1 MTDAAAANCAQM
13 SCFVLVLLLFPPR
26 EKQHSNG
33 YNRFAHDMMPLV
45 LPHANDEEG
54 GGGGARAKT
63 ELNDA
68 KQRSTPKK
76 KKKQRPCLFALDLYR
91 IRFPAAMTKQRP
103 KNQDRTRISLVLLF
117 GIPVALLLEVGFCK
131 TKKSCGNWKK
141 TTKKRRRR
149 SRFPR
154 NSSGFGKWR

>member
-1 MTDAAAANCAQM
+1 MTDAAAASCAQM

-54 GGGGARAKT
+54 GGGGGRAKT

-76 KKKQRPCLFALDLYR
+76 KKQRPCLFALYLYC
-91 IRFPAAMTKQRP
+91 IRFPAAM
-103 KNQDRTRISLVLLF
+103 
-117 GIPVALLLEVGFCK
+117 
-131 TKKSCGNWKK
+131 KK
-141 TTKKRRRR
+141 
-149 SRFPR
+149 
-154 NSSGFGKWR
+154 

>member
-1 MTDAAAANCAQM
+1 MTDAAAASCAQM
-13 SCFVLVLLLFPPR
+13 SCFVLVVLLFPPR

-54 GGGGARAKT
+54 GGARAKT

-76 KKKQRPCLFALDLYR
+76 KKQKPCLFALDLYR
-91 IRFPAAMTKQRP
+91 IRFPAAMKKQRS
-103 KNQDRTRISLVLLF
+103 KNQNRTRISLVLLF
-117 GIPVALLLEVGFCK
+117 GIPVALLLEVGICK
-131 TKKSCGNWKK
+131 TKKNFGNWKK
-141 TTKKRRRR
+141 TTKKRRKR

>member
-1 MTDAAAANCAQM
+1 MTDAAAASCAQM

-33 YNRFAHDMMPLV
+33 YNRFADDMMPLV
-45 LPHANDEEG
+45 LPHANDEEAG
-54 GGGGARAKT
+54 GGGGRAKM

-76 KKKQRPCLFALDLYR
+76 MRQRPCLFALDFYR
-91 IRFPAAMTKQRP
+91 IRFPAAMKKQRS
-103 KNQDRTRISLVLLF
+103 KNQNRTRISLVLLF

-131 TKKSCGNWKK
+131 TKKELRQLEGYDEEAKK
-141 TTKKRRRR
+141 TIALPTQQ
-149 SRFPR
+149 
-154 NSSGFGKWR
+154 